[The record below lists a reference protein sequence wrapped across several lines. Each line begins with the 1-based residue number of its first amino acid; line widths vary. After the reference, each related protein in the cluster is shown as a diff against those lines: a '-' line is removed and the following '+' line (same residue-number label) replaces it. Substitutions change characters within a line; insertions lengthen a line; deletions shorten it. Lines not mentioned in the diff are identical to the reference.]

1 MGQERNWIIPSI
13 VLMIVL
19 ELGIY
24 RDKLDAFLKPLS
36 HGIEI
41 IFVLFEWRNMMAT
54 VSENKM

>member
-1 MGQERNWIIPSI
+1 
-13 VLMIVL
+13 MIVL

-41 IFVLFEWRNMMAT
+41 IFVLFEWRNTMAT
-54 VSENKM
+54 VSENKMLAFNLFV